1 MADFLLWL
9 EATAFSTWL
18 REALTPFAFPT
29 VLTLHTVGMGFLVG
43 TNAAVDLRILGV
55 VSQMPLKPMARFFPV
70 LWFGF
75 GVNAVSGVLLLI
87 AYPTKAITNPLF
99 YVKLTVIG
107 LAVATIRLL
116 QKHVFG
122 DPTLDEKP
130 ISRKG
135 KIIAAVSLLLWA
147 GAVTAGRFLAYTYTY
162 LRAADW
168 ATGL

>member
-9 EATAFSTWL
+9 EATAISTWL

-55 VSQMPLKPMARFFPV
+55 ASQMPLRPMERFFPV

-75 GVNAVSGVLLLI
+75 GLNAVSGVLLLI
-87 AYPTKAITNPLF
+87 TYPTKAVTNPLF
-99 YVKLTVIG
+99 YVKLIVIG
-107 LAVATIRLL
+107 LAVANLRLL
-116 QKHVFG
+116 RKHVFG
-122 DPTLDEKP
+122 DPGLDKTP

-135 KIIAAVSLLLWA
+135 KIIAAVSLLLWV

>member
-9 EATAFSTWL
+9 EATAMSTWL
-18 REALTPFAFPT
+18 RESLSPLAFPT

-43 TNAAVDLRILGV
+43 TNAAVDLRVLGV
-55 VSQMPLKPMARFFPV
+55 VSQMPLKPMERFFPV
-70 LWFGF
+70 MWFGF

-87 AYPTKAITNPLF
+87 AYPTKAVTNPLF
-99 YVKLTVIG
+99 YAKLTVIG
-107 LAVATIRLL
+107 LAVANIRLL
-116 QKHVFG
+116 KKHVFG
-122 DPTLDEKP
+122 DASLDERP

-135 KIIAAVSLLLWA
+135 KLIAGLSLLLWA
-147 GAVTAGRFLAYTYTY
+147 GAVAAGRFLAYTYTY